1 LVLLVVSF
9 DSVVRFNIKGSSGM
23 KRSYRQDAV
32 TGKLIEIIRAKP
44 KSIHSVGVFQELT
57 SPVTGE
63 RIANRAQLLDH
74 NKRTGMTNDLD
85 SLREQTRREN
95 ERAPDMGSKH
105 ERKLAIKDAMEQRR
119 SSGYNRN
126 INYE

>member
-1 LVLLVVSF
+1 MRR
-9 DSVVRFNIKGSSGM
+9 RF
-23 KRSYRQDAV
+23 RQDAV
-32 TGKLIEIIRAKP
+32 TGKLIEITRT
-44 KSIHSVGVFQELT
+44 KSKAIHSVGVFQEMI

-105 ERKLAIKDAMEQRR
+105 ERKLAIKDAIEQRR
-119 SSGYNRN
+119 SSGYNRE